1 MEFSAYILTRQVVN
15 IFEWVF
21 AWRGNK
27 RQLRLQLRKAKTYEE
42 WIKIAKELDQYMGF
56 DDWKEN
62 GDDGYFDYTLVRH
75 FLLTRPRTYRSGQAS
90 QADSEQDEDCKG
102 HSRAHGYFG
111 CLCQK
116 QLCRYRVFKDVQR
129 GRSIS
134 RRMKSCVDVS
144 HSTEPSISSKPISE
158 RLQRPSTL

>member
-62 GDDGYFDYTLVRH
+62 GDDGYFDYTLVCH
-75 FLLTRPRTYRSGQAS
+75 YKSPCDIAPDDIGQTS
-90 QADSEQDEDCKG
+90 QEDSEQDEGCKG
-102 HSRAHGYFG
+102 YQGTHGHFG
-111 CLCQK
+111 RMCEEQFR
-116 QLCRYRVFKDVQR
+116 RYRVLQNVQR
-129 GRSIS
+129 GRSMSHSMIS
-134 RRMKSCVDVS
+134 QADSS
-144 HSTEPSISSKPISE
+144 HSTVPSTWWKLISE
-158 RLQRPSTL
+158 R